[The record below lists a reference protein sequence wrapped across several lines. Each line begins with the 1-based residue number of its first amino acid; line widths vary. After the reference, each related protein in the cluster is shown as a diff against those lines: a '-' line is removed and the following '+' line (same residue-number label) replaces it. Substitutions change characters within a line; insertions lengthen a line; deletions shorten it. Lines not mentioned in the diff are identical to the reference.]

1 MVMARYYVRKTPKVG
16 ALLSCIAGT
25 LFYLGNFEEAK
36 KVLDL
41 ICKYCDTP
49 EGNAY
54 RVSLYAMIKA
64 QEKDKEAVAF
74 YVKELETLMSRL
86 QSSCR
91 QMKRHPCLSGSI
103 LIIAYIRLPKW
114 QVWRLRRQSIVLM

>member
-1 MVMARYYVRKTPKVG
+1 MSKLYKD
-16 ALLSCIAGT
+16 LSDIID
-25 LFYLGNFEEAK
+25 FK
-36 KVLDL
+36 
-41 ICKYCDTP
+41 P
-49 EGNAY
+49 
-54 RVSLYAMIKA
+54 
-64 QEKDKEAVAF
+64 DKEAVAF